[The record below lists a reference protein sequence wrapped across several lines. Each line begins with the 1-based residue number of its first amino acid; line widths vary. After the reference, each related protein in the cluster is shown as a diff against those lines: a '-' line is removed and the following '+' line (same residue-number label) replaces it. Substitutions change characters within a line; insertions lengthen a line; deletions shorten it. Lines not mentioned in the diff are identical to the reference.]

1 MFNIKIDEALLSY
14 LATEDVKFEEFLV
27 IACLNMEAS
36 VPLRAYLRNKNPD
49 QMLAYLQSLER
60 KLLLKRLVDIE
71 EFSWDNYELTDYA
84 DRLFEACS
92 QHIIPESSLIKG
104 VAPVEKV
111 AKLVEDYRA
120 IFPEGIRNA
129 GGEYLKGN
137 EKDITTK
144 LNTFLSKHKYSA
156 ETILGATTNYV
167 NQQAREQYKWCSAA
181 HFFISKNG
189 VSKLATECEAFKGKI
204 DEPGVNWQDTLM

>member
-1 MFNIKIDEALLSY
+1 MFNIKIDEALLSH

-27 IACLNMEAS
+27 IVCLNMDAN

-71 EFSWDNYELTDYA
+71 EFSWDNYQLTDYA
-84 DRLFEACS
+84 DQLFEACS
-92 QHIIPESSLIKG
+92 QHIIPDSSLIRG

-111 AKLVEDYRA
+111 SKLVEDYRA
-120 IFPEGIRNA
+120 IFPEGVRNA

-137 EKDITTK
+137 DKDITSK
-144 LNTFLSKHKYSA
+144 MNTFVNKYKYPV
-156 ETILGATTNYV
+156 ETILGATANYV

-189 VSKLATECEAFKGKI
+189 VSKLATECEAFRGKI
-204 DEPGVNWQDTLM
+204 DEKSDDWRNSLM